1 MKNIRLKLI
10 IVPKQMTSYWPTFG
24 QFRCILPMIGHLYFM
39 MSIFGTIISFQKIV
53 TFYIKSLKPLIIERN
68 FSLAKARSSF
78 ISTSLLA
85 TVALLNA
92 CPGNL

>member
-1 MKNIRLKLI
+1 M
-10 IVPKQMTSYWPTFG
+10 PKQMTSYWPTIS
-24 QFRCILPMIGHLYFM
+24 QIKCILPIIGNLYCM
-39 MSIFGTIISFQKIV
+39 MSFFGTIISFKKIV
-53 TFYIKSLKPLIIERN
+53 PFYIKSLKPLIIERN

-78 ISTSLLA
+78 ISLLA